1 MQFVRFTLLRA
12 INIRR
17 GIVSAGTNFW
27 REPMPQVWATFEE
40 IATLYQI
47 DVTSARS
54 LVIHNQWERRRYS
67 DGVTR
72 AILPPDVA
80 LKLMID
86 YATRPPSPDCM
97 SDHVNRAESC
107 SLHVD
112 ESSQVQQ
119 MAEQQEPEHDR
130 PARTFPRTTIASP
143 HQLHAL
149 GKPKLTRADH
159 RRGPRH
165 LERPVFREAPALRSF
180 YAVVQ
185 ARSCLMSAQLAA

>member
-1 MQFVRFTLLRA
+1 
-12 INIRR
+12 
-17 GIVSAGTNFW
+17 
-27 REPMPQVWATFEE
+27 MPHVWATFEE
-40 IATLYQI
+40 IAALYQI

-54 LVIHNQWERRRYS
+54 LVINNQWERRRYS

-107 SLHVD
+107 SPHIH
-112 ESSQVQQ
+112 ESCQAQQ
-119 MAEQQEPEHDR
+119 TSEQSNDCL
-130 PARTFPRTTIASP
+130 ARTFSRASVASP

-159 RRGPRH
+159 RRARRH

-185 ARSCLMSAQLAA
+185 ARSCLMSPQLAAQRGSGTSGHRSCARLFSR